1 MLHLLGQRTAA
12 RALHTTCRRYAA
24 RQSLLEQLLRNPELD
39 EQEAKNELRWMSE
52 DARQRNVK
60 QDADQVLEQMVRRRA
75 AGEPLQYILGNTD
88 FGPLTLLARPPTL
101 IPRPETAFVVEA
113 YAERLAG
120 VSRPL
125 RILDLCTGS
134 GCIPLLLS
142 HLLGDRLAAGYGVDL
157 SPEALALANNN
168 IEFIGDE
175 RISVFHGDVMSADFA
190 QAVDAMTGGRPIDI
204 ITANPPYI
212 TQAEWDALPDS
223 VRVYEDR
230 RALVGGPVPGFG
242 DGVAFYAR
250 IGELAQQILQPDAEL
265 ASVPRLA
272 VEIGAEQGAV
282 VSRMLP
288 GRTEV
293 LQDQYGRDR
302 MVLSTL

>member
-1 MLHLLGQRTAA
+1 ML
-12 RALHTTCRRYAA
+12 TT
-24 RQSLLEQLLRNPELD
+24 
-39 EQEAKNELRWMSE
+39 
-52 DARQRNVK
+52 
-60 QDADQVLEQMVRRRA
+60 
-75 AGEPLQYILGNTD
+75 GNTD
-88 FGPLTLLARPPTL
+88 FGPLTLLTRAPTL

-113 YAERLAG
+113 YAERLTG

-142 HLLGDRLAAGYGVDL
+142 HLLGDRFEAGFGVDL
-157 SPEALALANNN
+157 SPEAISLSKDN
-168 IEFIGDE
+168 IKLLGDE
-175 RISVFHGDVMSADFA
+175 RVRVFEGDVMSADFV
-190 QAVDAMTGGRPIDI
+190 QAVREATGGQPIDI
-204 ITANPPYI
+204 LTANPPYI
-212 TQAEWDALPDS
+212 PQAEWEALPDS

-230 RALVGGPVPGFG
+230 RALVGDPVPGFG

-250 IGELAQQILQPDAEL
+250 IAEL
-265 ASVPRLA
+265 AEEILLPDPELARVPRLA
-272 VEIGAEQGAV
+272 VEIGADQGEV